1 MRDPTEVDANEHVV
15 AQRYIPN
22 PYVIDNQKFDLRIYA
37 LLYGV
42 NPLRIF
48 VFKDGLVRVA
58 TEEYEE
64 PNDGNIDNL
73 YMHLTNYAINKH
85 NENFVQNSGGEC
97 SDDEDETGTHK
108 RSLKSMLSQLM
119 YHGKDH
125 KKLKREIRDIIV
137 KTIITAHPS
146 LHHTYKS
153 CQPDDLEGQ
162 LCFQILGFDILL
174 DSEAKPYLIEVN

>member
-1 MRDPTEVDANEHVV
+1 MVRDPTEVDPAEHLV

-48 VFKDGLVRVA
+48 VFNDGLVRVA
-58 TEEYEE
+58 TEEYEA
-64 PNDGNIDNL
+64 PTDSNIDNL

-108 RSLKSMLSQLM
+108 RSLKSMLS
-119 YHGKDH
+119 
-125 KKLKREIRDIIV
+125 
-137 KTIITAHPS
+137 
-146 LHHTYKS
+146 
-153 CQPDDLEGQ
+153 
-162 LCFQILGFDILL
+162 
-174 DSEAKPYLIEVN
+174 